1 MRERKRV
8 ILTRSVFRTHKTDR
22 GSLSCIVMQR
32 AKNDSDAFFMFTLF
46 FLVFLSFLRLRAFQR
61 VRTTGVMVNG
71 SGLREDSTGFVVG
84 GSVSD

>member
-32 AKNDSDAFFMFTLF
+32 AKNDSDAFFMFTL
-46 FLVFLSFLRLRAFQR
+46 VFRFRGYVQA
-61 VRTTGVMVNG
+61 GVMVNG
-71 SGLREDSTGFVVG
+71 SVLREGSTGFVVG